1 MWKTVVIHL
10 IRVNPLWLHK
20 FFFISRIFMLCA
32 YFLYFFLRI
41 AYLSDARFFLKKL
54 RIAYFLQFFPRI
66 AYFTLSVYFLTIVT
80 FRHLFIE
87 G

>member
-10 IRVNPLWLHK
+10 IRVNPLWLLN
-20 FFFISRIFMLCA
+20 FFSFRVFSCYARIF
-32 YFLYFFLRI
+32 YNFFYVLRI
-41 AYLSDARFFLKKL
+41 YPMRVFFLKKL